1 MYIIEYIK
9 ESQAEY
15 PSISQSPV
23 DVLRHLLYV
32 NGNGV
37 VFENGNP
44 VITDS
49 NQLRYIEF
57 REWYKQFV
65 PFSYIVDM
73 YNRHPHDR
81 IQDTYNLISGMEKI
95 KAKAQNRSYDHDAT
109 WAIAHDKCY
118 QA

>member
-1 MYIIEYIK
+1 
-9 ESQAEY
+9 
-15 PSISQSPV
+15 
-23 DVLRHLLYV
+23 
-32 NGNGV
+32 
-37 VFENGNP
+37 
-44 VITDS
+44 
-49 NQLRYIEF
+49 
-57 REWYKQFV
+57 
-65 PFSYIVDM
+65 M